1 MNIPKQ
7 RMELIRKVGLFGLSD
22 LRKLAPIGD
31 LGYLNAIDYYR
42 DNYPLAGVV
51 DDIIHAFWQQ
61 KKKNGWTEEC
71 RSSRWRNSDNSYSCP
86 ELQMQWAID
95 SGD

>member
-31 LGYLNAIDYYR
+31 LGYLNASSFYR
-42 DNYPLAGVV
+42 GNYPLAGLL
-51 DDIIHAFWQQ
+51 DDMMRAFYEQR
-61 KKKNGWTEEC
+61 KRFGWTVEG
-71 RSSRWRNSDNSYSCP
+71 RSSKWRNSDNSYSCP